1 MQEPAPAIAS
11 ATSRHAVV
19 RVILLYAVFSGL
31 WILFSDWLLAQWVS
45 NAELLSRLSVI
56 KGWLYV
62 GVSALLLYLGLR
74 RALAPAVVPAD
85 AEAEAPA
92 HRARS
97 LALTLGVISA
107 GIVALTWAAITY
119 TYGNYRERESAR
131 LEAIAQLQADRIAGW
146 LREVTAQARYLGSNP
161 QVVQLYAR
169 WRERGDEAA
178 RQQLMA
184 LVKDF
189 RRTTVAHSAILL
201 DENGEAVG
209 RETPTNRKIAPELK
223 ETALQAMSDGLA
235 HNTSIYYRAGT
246 ELPLRM
252 DFVVPIDKPSGTRG
266 GAIVLRMD
274 PQTTVFP
281 MLGNWPQ
288 PNETAETALWAASGD
303 EVILLSEHQESQDA
317 ATEPLRMRL
326 SEPDLL
332 AARLLR
338 GEVQPGGMVQGI
350 DYHGQR
356 VLGAARFV
364 PGSNWLLL
372 AKITAAE
379 VYAPAQRDAL
389 WIGSG
394 GFLALMA
401 AIITAW
407 LLRER
412 QYLRMALMR
421 RDSETERLGTLY
433 LLDAIVDN
441 SIDAIYA
448 KDLQGRYTLANR
460 RTCELIGKPRE
471 EIIGRDASSL
481 IPAEL
486 AQRVRENDRKASVS
500 PVPLTFETS
509 MDTPDGPVA
518 LLVTKGPLRDAQ
530 GRTIGTFGVSHDI
543 TRHRLAQAALE
554 AGEQKLRLFVE
565 YAPAAIA
572 MLDTEMRYVAVSRR
586 WLRDYGIPDRDV
598 IGLSHYEIFPDIPE
612 HWRAIHRRS
621 LQGEIHK
628 NEADTYRRADGSM
641 EWVQWEI
648 HPWRDPGGAI
658 GGVML
663 FSEMLTERKRAEVA
677 LRESAE
683 LLQAVGDSM
692 VDLMAV
698 LDANGRI
705 ITANAAWRQH
715 EQNAAAPGAAYGEP
729 PRPPL
734 GVGTDYLAVCAAGHP
749 SPSEGPLAARGIREV
764 ISGARD
770 IFTIDYGWGEGHDA
784 QWFELTAA
792 PLQIAS
798 GGAVVMHADI
808 TNRRYA
814 EMALLE
820 SEANYRSMVSALSEG
835 VIIFAPDGNIRLTN
849 PSARSILG
857 SSITNIAG
865 TAEKALTWRPIRRD
879 GTLFPVDELPHMRA
893 LATGLSVHQVVLGH
907 VGRGGAVTWLLVN
920 AEPVRDEAQRQM
932 IAVVVSFTDITER
945 HAAEEQLRKLSMA
958 VDQSPSAIVITGLNG
973 KIEYVNA
980 AYERN
985 SGYALEEVVNRN
997 PRLLQSGRTPG
1008 TTFTAMWQ
1016 ALTRGE
1022 TWRGEFI
1029 NRRKD
1034 GTLYTDRVLV
1044 APIHQP
1050 DGSVTH
1056 YLSISDDITEQKR
1069 IQTELEGYQHRLEDL
1084 VLQRTSQLEATNR
1097 ALVDSERFVR
1107 AMTDNLPAA
1116 IAYWDRDLRCRF
1128 ANREYRAR
1136 FAPDGQHLE
1145 NRQLHELM
1153 GEAYEEVRQMA
1164 GRALDG
1170 EFQQYERILDAGT
1183 PVESLFWVN
1192 FVPDVV
1198 EGKTQG
1204 FFVLASNVTALKQA
1218 ERELQ
1223 QLNAALVAERDKA
1236 DAANRAKSS
1245 FLANMSHEIR
1255 TPMNAIIGL
1264 TWLLRNDSRDARD
1277 AARLGQVADAA
1288 QHLLQVINDILDL
1301 SKIESGKLVMEEAD
1315 FQLDA
1320 LLSRTCA
1327 LVAERARA
1335 KGLDLRVDTDH
1346 LPSLLRGDS
1355 TRLSQALI
1363 NLLGN
1368 AVKFTQQGHITL
1380 RGDLLEEDGQR
1391 LLVRFSVQ
1399 DTGIGIAPDKLDAL
1413 FNAFVQADSSITRRH
1428 GGTGLGLAITR
1439 HLAELMGGEVGVE
1452 SEPGKGSRF
1461 WFTAWLQQ
1469 AQEPAG
1475 DRPAETPARRNAA
1488 ALLRAEHRGQ
1498 LILLAEDNPVNQ
1510 DVAVELLR
1518 AASLRVDVA
1527 ANGWQAIEMAQ
1538 QQPYALILM
1547 DMQMPEMDGLRATRA
1562 IRQLPRHAK
1571 TPILSLTANVF
1582 GEDLAACLEAGM
1594 NDHLAKPVDPQQ
1606 LYEALLR
1613 WLPPQSESQMLRS
1626 VESSAEPEDGSR
1638 APVQM
1643 AWLSGIPGFDADI
1656 GRLRLGGNEEAYIR
1670 LVRQFISHYK
1680 DNLAE
1685 LPALLA
1691 THNLDGARMLAHSLK
1706 GAAGSIGAERIRKY
1720 AEQLESTLRAGAP
1733 MQTFNDLGVQLRHSL
1748 EQLIKSLADRLADPE
1763 EAADSGNGDA
1773 TGDPAAQAMNDEQM
1787 LDALEALLEQADF
1800 SAGALFRGMR
1810 ERVRALMSDGRKD
1823 SSQFEA
1829 LDGALARHDHVQA
1842 LAALRTWRL
1851 ANPDSTNPDST
1862 KPEERGEV

>member
-1 MQEPAPAIAS
+1 MQEPASAIAS

-19 RVILLYAVFSGL
+19 RVILLYAIFSGL
-31 WILFSDWLLAQWVS
+31 WILFSDWLLSLWTS
-45 NAELLSRLSVI
+45 NTELLSRLSVI

-74 RALAPAVVPAD
+74 RALAPPPVQAGREED
-85 AEAEAPA
+85 APH
-92 HRARS
+92 HRSRN
-97 LALTLGVISA
+97 LAFTLGAISA
-107 GIVALTWAAITY
+107 GIVALTWAAVTY

-131 LEAIAQLQADRIAGW
+131 LEAIAQLQSDRIAGW
-146 LREVTAQARYLGSNP
+146 LREVTADTRYLGANP
-161 QVVQLYAR
+161 QFVQLYAR
-169 WRERGDEAA
+169 WREGGDEAA
-178 RQQLMA
+178 RQQLMT
-184 LVKDF
+184 LLTEY
-189 RRTTVAHSAILL
+189 RRTTVAHSVLL
-201 DENGEAVG
+201 LNENGEAVG
-209 RETPTNRKIAPELK
+209 REMPLNRKVAPELK
-223 ETALQAMSDGLA
+223 EAALQAMNDGLT

-252 DFVVPIDKPSGTRG
+252 DFVVPIDKPSGTRP

-288 PNETAETALWAASGD
+288 PNETAESVIWAAAGD
-303 EVILLSEHQESQDA
+303 EAVLLSEHQKSQETA
-317 ATEPLRMRL
+317 AEPLRMRL
-326 SEPDLL
+326 SEPELL

-338 GEVQPGGMVQGI
+338 GEVQPGATVQGV
-350 DYHGQR
+350 DYLGQR

-364 PGSNWLLL
+364 PGSNWLLI

-394 GFLALMA
+394 GFLALLA
-401 AIITAW
+401 AIVTAW

-412 QYLRMALMR
+412 QYLRMALMKR
-421 RDSETERLGTLY
+421 NSETERLGTLY

-441 SIDAIYA
+441 SVDAIYA
-448 KDLQGRYTLANR
+448 KDMQGRYTLANR
-460 RTCELIGKPRE
+460 RTCQLIGKTRE
-471 EIIGRDASSL
+471 EIIGREAGSL
-481 IPAEL
+481 VSAEL
-486 AQRVRENDRKASVS
+486 AQRVREHDRNAIMS
-500 PVPLTFETS
+500 PVPLTFES
-509 MDTPDGPVA
+509 EMDTPDGPVA

-530 GRTIGTFGVSHDI
+530 GRTIGIFGVSHDI
-543 TRHRLAQAALE
+543 TRQRLAQAALE

-565 YAPAAIA
+565 HAPAAIA
-572 MLDTEMRYVAVSRR
+572 MLDTDMRYIAVSRR

-612 HWRAIHRRS
+612 NWRAIHQRS
-621 LQGEIHK
+621 LQGEIHRS
-628 NEADTYRRADGSM
+628 EADAYPRADGSV

-648 HPWRDPGGAI
+648 HPWRDSNGAI

-663 FSEMLTERKRAEVA
+663 FSELLTERRRAEVA

-715 EQNAAAPGAAYGEP
+715 AKNATAPAAAGGGPA
-729 PRPPL
+729 RPAL
-734 GVGTDYLAVCAAGHP
+734 DVGSDYLAVCAAGHP
-749 SPSEGPLAARGIREV
+749 SLQEGPLAARGIREV
-764 ISGARD
+764 IAGTRD
-770 IFTIDYGWGEGHDA
+770 VFTIDYAWGQGANA

-792 PLQIAS
+792 PLQVAA
-798 GGAVVMHADI
+798 GGAVVVHADI
-808 TNRRYA
+808 TNRRHA

-835 VIIFAPDGNIRLTN
+835 VIIFAPNGNIRLTN

-857 SSITNIAG
+857 ASIANIEG
-865 TAEKALTWRPIRRD
+865 TSEKTLNWQPIRRD
-879 GTLFPVDELPHMRA
+879 GTLFPADELPSARA
-893 LATGLSVHQVVLGH
+893 LATGQSVHNVVVGH
-907 VGRGGAVTWLLVN
+907 VGRGGSVTWLLVN
-920 AEPVRDEAQRQM
+920 AEPVRDESQSQL
-932 IAVVVSFTDITER
+932 IAVVISFTDITER

-985 SGYALEEVVNRN
+985 SGYTLDEVVNRN

-1029 NRRKD
+1029 NRKKE

-1044 APIHQP
+1044 APIQQP
-1050 DGSVTH
+1050 DGTVTH

-1107 AMTDNLPAA
+1107 AVTDNLPAA

-1136 FAPDGQHLE
+1136 FGVDEQTIE
-1145 NRQLHELM
+1145 NQRLQDLM
-1153 GEAYEEVRQMA
+1153 GDVFDEMHVLAL
-1164 GRALDG
+1164 RALEG
-1170 EFQQYERILDAGT
+1170 ESLNYERVLHAGT
-1183 PVESLFWVN
+1183 PQESVAWVN
-1192 FVPDVV
+1192 FIPDRVDGRV
-1198 EGKTQG
+1198 QG
-1204 FFVLASNVTALKQA
+1204 FFVLSSNVTALKQA

-1223 QLNAALVAERDKA
+1223 QLNTALTAERDKA

-1301 SKIESGKLVMEEAD
+1301 SKIESGKLVMDDAD

-1380 RGDLLEEDGQR
+1380 KGDLLEQDGNR
-1391 LLVRFSVQ
+1391 LHVRFAVQ

-1439 HLAELMGGEVGVE
+1439 HLAELMGGNVGVE
-1452 SEPGKGSRF
+1452 SEPGRGSRF
-1461 WFTAWLQQ
+1461 WFTAWLMH
-1469 AQEPAG
+1469 AQESAKELP
-1475 DRPAETPARRNAA
+1475 PETPARRNAA
-1488 ALLRAEHRGQ
+1488 AALRAEHRGQ

-1518 AASLRVDVA
+1518 AAGLRVDVA

-1562 IRQLPRHAK
+1562 IRQLTRHAK

-1594 NDHLAKPVDPQQ
+1594 NDHLAKPVDPHQ

-1613 WLPPQSESQMLRS
+1613 WLPPLSESQLLRAKDADDTPD
-1626 VESSAEPEDGSR
+1626 AEP
-1638 APVQM
+1638 AAKPVQH
-1643 AWLSGIPGFDADI
+1643 AWLSGIPGFDADT
-1656 GRLRLGGNEEAYIR
+1656 GRQRLGGNEEAYIR
-1670 LVRQFISHYK
+1670 LVRQFISHYR
-1680 DNLAE
+1680 DNLSE

-1691 THNLDGARMLAHSLK
+1691 ADNLDGARMLAHSVK
-1706 GAAGSIGAERIRKY
+1706 GAAGSIGAERIRKH
-1720 AEQLESTLRAGAP
+1720 AEQLEATLRAGAP
-1733 MQTFNDLGVQLRHSL
+1733 MQTLTDLAVQLRHSL
-1748 EQLIKSLADRLADPE
+1748 EQLIKSLAERLAVPE
-1763 EAADSGNGDA
+1763 EKAPANAKAAG
-1773 TGDPAAQAMNDEQM
+1773 GDPALESMNDEQM
-1787 LDALEALLEQADF
+1787 LDALDALLAQADF

-1810 ERVRALMSDGRKD
+1810 ERVRALMVDGKGESKD
-1823 SSQFEA
+1823 FEA
-1829 LDGALARHDHVQA
+1829 LDSALAQHDHEKA
-1842 LAALRTWRL
+1842 LAALRAWRAL
-1851 ANPDSTNPDST
+1851 HQNTS
-1862 KPEERGEV
+1862 KPEE